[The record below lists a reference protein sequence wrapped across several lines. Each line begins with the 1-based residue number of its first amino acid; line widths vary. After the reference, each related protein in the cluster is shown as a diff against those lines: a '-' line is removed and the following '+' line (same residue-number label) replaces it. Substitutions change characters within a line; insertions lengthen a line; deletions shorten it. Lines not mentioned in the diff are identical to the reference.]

1 LAVSLWTE
9 TQELLRDVTTELG
22 CSPSVYNVLKEPRR
36 VLIVQVPVRRNG
48 ITEYFTAYRSQ
59 HNNACGPYKGGIRF
73 HPKVT
78 LDEVKALSVAMTIK
92 CRVVNI
98 PFGGAKGG
106 VVVDPSQLTEREVE
120 QLSRGYVDVLG
131 DNLGPDKDIPA
142 PDVFTNSRIMAWM
155 FDEFSRRHGRNHF
168 SFITGKPAHMGG
180 SRGREEATGFGVSVV
195 AVKALQMRGIDP
207 QGARVAIQGFGNV
220 GSHAALALERHGCK
234 IVAVSDVGGG
244 LYNPEGLPVEELL
257 AWERANRG
265 KSVAEAPFGKATGAL
280 DVLFVPCDVVIPAA
294 LEDQITGD
302 NAAAVQAPVVVEA
315 ANGPTTR
322 EGHQRLLAA
331 GKTVVPDVLA
341 NAGGVTV
348 SYFEW
353 VQDLGSYFWD
363 LEEVRARL
371 SVFMDRGFN
380 DVVAEAGSD
389 PDLRRAAYRLAV
401 RRLKEAMEDRGW
413 I

>member
-1 LAVSLWTE
+1 MWSD
-9 TQELLRDVTTELG
+9 TQELLRDVTGELD
-22 CSPSVYNVLKEPRR
+22 CATSVYNVLKEPRR
-36 VLIVQVPVRRNG
+36 VLVVQVPVRRSNG
-48 ITEYFTAYRSQ
+48 VTEYFTGYRAQ

-73 HPKVT
+73 HPGVT
-78 LDEVKALSVAMTIK
+78 IDEVKALSVAMTIK

-106 VVVDPSQLTEREVE
+106 VVVDPSQLNEHEVE

-155 FDEFSRRHGRNHF
+155 FDEFSRRSGRNHF

-195 AVKALQMRGIDP
+195 TLRALQRRGIDP
-207 QGARVAIQGFGNV
+207 NGARVAIQGFGNV
-220 GSHAALALERHGCK
+220 GRNAAEALTRSGCR
-234 IVAVSDVGGG
+234 IVAVSDVAGG
-244 LYNPEGLPVEELL
+244 LYNPDGLPLGDLL
-257 AWERANRG
+257 AWEDKSKGR
-265 KSVAEAPFGKATGAL
+265 SVADAPFGRRVGAL
-280 DVLFVPCDVVIPAA
+280 DVLFVPAEVVIPAA

-302 NAAAVQAPVVVEA
+302 NAKSVQAPVVIEA

-322 EGHQRLLAA
+322 DGHARLLAD
-331 GKTVVPDVLA
+331 GRTIVPDVLA

-363 LEEVRARL
+363 LDEVRARL
-371 SVFMDRGFN
+371 SVFMERGFD
-380 DVVAEAGSD
+380 DVVAEAGKS
-389 PDLRRAAYRLAV
+389 PDLRRAAYRVAV
-401 RRLKEAMEDRGW
+401 RRLSEAMLDRGW

>member
-1 LAVSLWTE
+1 MWTD
-9 TQELLRDVTTELG
+9 TQELLKDVTGELG
-22 CSPSVYNVLKEPRR
+22 CPPSVYNVLKEPRR
-36 VLIVQVPVRRNG
+36 VLVVQVPVRRSNG
-48 ITEYFTAYRSQ
+48 VTEYFTAYRSQ

-73 HPKVT
+73 HPGVT
-78 LDEVKALSVAMTIK
+78 IDEVKALSAAMTIK

-106 VVVDPSQLTEREVE
+106 VVVDPNTLTEREVE

-131 DNLGPDKDIPA
+131 ENLGPDKDIPA

-155 FDEFSRRHGRNHF
+155 FDEFSRRSGRNHF

-195 AVKALQMRGIDP
+195 ALRAMRTRGIDP

-220 GSHAALALERHGCK
+220 GSNAAEALVRAGCR

-244 LYNPEGLPVEELL
+244 LYAPEGLPVADLL
-257 AWERANRG
+257 AWQAQDRKR
-265 KSVAEAPFGKATGAL
+265 SVTDAPFGKAIGSTE
-280 DVLFVPCDVVIPAA
+280 VLFVPADVVIPAA
-294 LEDQITGD
+294 LEDQITGA
-302 NAAAVQAPVVVEA
+302 NAGSVQAAVVVEA

-322 EGHQRLLAA
+322 DGHQRLLAS

-363 LEEVRARL
+363 LEDVRARL
-371 SVFMDRGFN
+371 SLFMERGFD
-380 DVVAEAGSD
+380 DVVAEAGTD
-389 PDLRRAAYRLAV
+389 ADLRRAAYRVAV
-401 RRLKEAMEDRGW
+401 RRLAEAMADRGW

>member
-1 LAVSLWTE
+1 MWTD
-9 TQELLRDVTTELG
+9 TQRLLEDVTTELG

-36 VLIVQVPVRRNG
+36 VLVVQVPVRRG
-48 ITEYFTAYRSQ
+48 SGVTEYFTAYRSQ

-73 HPKVT
+73 HPDVSI
-78 LDEVKALSVAMTIK
+78 DEVKALSVAMTIK

-106 VVVDPSQLTEREVE
+106 VVVDPSTLNQAELER
-120 QLSRGYVDVLG
+120 LSRGYVDVLG
-131 DNLGPDKDIPA
+131 ENLGPDKDIPA

-155 FDEFSRRHGRNHF
+155 FDEFSRRSGRNHF

-180 SRGREEATGFGVSVV
+180 SRGREEATGYGVSVV
-195 AVKALQMRGIDP
+195 ALRALQRRGIDP
-207 QGARVAIQGFGNV
+207 HGARVAIQGFGNV
-220 GSHAALALERHGCK
+220 GCNAALSLLREGCR
-234 IVAVSDVGGG
+234 IVACSDVGGG
-244 LYNPEGLPVEELL
+244 LYNPEGLPVEEML
-257 AWERANRG
+257 AWESAHRG
-265 KSVAEAPFGKATGAL
+265 RSIAEAPFGKRVGATE
-280 DVLFVPCDVVIPAA
+280 VLFLPCDVVIPAA
-294 LEDQITGD
+294 LEDQITGE
-302 NAAAVQAPVVVEA
+302 NAGAIQAAVVVEA

-322 EGHQRLLAA
+322 EGHQRLLAD
-331 GKTVVPDVLA
+331 GRTVVPDVLA

-371 SVFMDRGFN
+371 AVFMERGFD
-380 DVVAEAGSD
+380 DVAAEAGSD
-389 PDLRRAAYRLAV
+389 PDLRRAAYRVAV
-401 RRLKEAMEDRGW
+401 RRLAEAMEDRGW

>member
-1 LAVSLWTE
+1 MWSD
-9 TQELLRDVTTELG
+9 TQQLLHDVTCELD

-36 VLIVQVPVRRNG
+36 VLVVQVPVRRANG
-48 ITEYFTAYRSQ
+48 VTEYFTAYRAQ

-73 HPKVT
+73 HPGVT
-78 LDEVKALSVAMTIK
+78 IDEVKALSVAMTIK

-106 VVVDPSQLTEREVE
+106 VVVDPSELNDHEVE

-155 FDEFSRRHGRNHF
+155 FDEFSRRSGRNHF

-195 AVKALQMRGIDP
+195 TLRALKSRGIDP
-207 QGARVAIQGFGNV
+207 SGARVSIQGFGNV
-220 GSHAALALERHGCK
+220 GRNAAEALGRAGCR

-244 LYNPEGLPVEELL
+244 LYNPDGLPLADLL
-257 AWERANRG
+257 AWENKQHGRT
-265 KSVAEAPFGKATGAL
+265 VADAPFGRRIGAA

-302 NAAAVQAPVVVEA
+302 NGKSVEAPVVVEA

-322 EGHQRLLAA
+322 DGHARLLAA
-331 GKTVVPDVLA
+331 GKTIVPDVLA

-363 LEEVRARL
+363 LDEVRARL
-371 SVFMDRGFN
+371 SVFMERGFD
-380 DVVAEAGSD
+380 DVVAEAGND
-389 PDLRRAAYRLAV
+389 PDLRRAAYRVAV
-401 RRLKEAMEDRGW
+401 RRLSEAMLDRGW